1 MNANVDMRV
10 REENILTKSREQE
23 RWVREHNVKHTK
35 AEYLTAETIIDLLG
49 GFSRL

>member
-1 MNANVDMRV
+1 MLICESEKKTASA
-10 REENILTKSREQE
+10 KSREQE
-23 RWVREHNVKHTK
+23 RWVGERNVKHTK